1 MARPDLEE
9 RMRRSGMQKYLLGGE
24 RPIIAD
30 HQHWGKV
37 AREIALLVVVVVL
50 VLGLD
55 TSLPASAGSVV
66 NLLWI
71 AVLVLFGWTAWK
83 VALWRKNWFV
93 ATDKRMMLNH
103 GLINVDVAMLSL
115 TKVVDLTYTRSTMG
129 RLLGYGTFV
138 RESAGQH
145 QSMRE
150 VKWVKK
156 PEVNFNRLC
165 AAIFSLEHPG
175 ADRGDQGRPAGGG
188 SPPPWTP
195 NPENPSP
202 YVGFPPRPD
211 GHRDGPDTIDQSTG
225 IRTRPA
231 TAEPDNSDSWHPDPT
246 SEPDI
251 SEADTGPISY

>member
-1 MARPDLEE
+1 
-9 RMRRSGMQKYLLGGE
+9 MRRSGMQKYLLGGE

-30 HQHWGKV
+30 HQHWAKV
-37 AREIALLVVVVVL
+37 ARQIALFVVVVVL
-50 VLGLD
+50 VLALD

-93 ATDKRMMLNH
+93 ATDKRMLLNH
-103 GLINVDVAMLSL
+103 GLINVDVAILSL

-150 VKWVKK
+150 VEWVKK

-175 ADRGDQGRPAGGG
+175 SGADRGRGG
-188 SPPPWTP
+188 SPWTP
-195 NPENPSP
+195 DPETP
-202 YVGFPPRPD
+202 YAGFPPRP
-211 GHRDGPDTIDQSTG
+211 HRPDTIDQSTG

-231 TAEPDNSDSWHPDPT
+231 TTEPDNSDSWHPDPT
-246 SEPDI
+246 SEPDVHD
-251 SEADTGPISY
+251 ADTGPISY